1 MIHLTKSN
9 HVKYLVGGKTI
20 STQPLVPFDEM
31 VCGLLN
37 DLSTDLRSNKK
48 AKLYP
53 DIITFAF
60 WCRKANI
67 SKQKKDFFDGKVRL
81 GLGLVFHITPSNVA
95 INFAYSF
102 VFGLLSGN
110 ANIVR
115 LPSRLFPHVD
125 IICSAINKLFRFKK
139 KPVDSFFLKNS
150 LTTYLNTENYGSCIS
165 AVRRSWAMIQVSR
178 TIRRLYSFDFWHL
191 ERLILIRV
199 RIIKDIVK
207 NPISLIPFW

>member
-1 MIHLTKSN
+1 MIRLTKN
-9 HVKYLVGGKTI
+9 NNVNYLVGGKSI

-31 VCGLLN
+31 VCGFLN

-48 AKLYP
+48 ANGFP
-53 DIITFAF
+53 DIITFSF

-81 GLGLVFHITPSNVA
+81 GLGIVFHITPSNVP

-115 LPSRLFPHVD
+115 LPSKITARSPGT
-125 IICSAINKLFRFKK
+125 FRV
-139 KPVDSFFLKNS
+139 PCRAGPNID
-150 LTTYLNTENYGSCIS
+150 C
-165 AVRRSWAMIQVSR
+165 
-178 TIRRLYSFDFWHL
+178 
-191 ERLILIRV
+191 
-199 RIIKDIVK
+199 
-207 NPISLIPFW
+207 